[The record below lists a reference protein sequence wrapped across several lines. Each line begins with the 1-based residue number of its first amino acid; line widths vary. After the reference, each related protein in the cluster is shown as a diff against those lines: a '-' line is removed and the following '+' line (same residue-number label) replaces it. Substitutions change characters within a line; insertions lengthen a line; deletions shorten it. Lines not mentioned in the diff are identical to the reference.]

1 MNIKNKEIFDFA
13 AQTLILFA
21 FTILILIFL
30 ASLFGEGAK
39 ELSPL
44 FQLGSKGLASSTIMQ
59 FLLSSAII
67 TALKKFFFSE
77 RIFKRM
83 MTLWRTVFMLFSI
96 FISSVIFIIIF
107 NWFPLDYAMGWAGF
121 IICFGGSCII
131 ISAFLIIKNKIES
144 RRYTALLDDYKRKHT
159 AINDEE

>member
-1 MNIKNKEIFDFA
+1 MNNKNKEILDFA

-21 FTILILIFL
+21 FSILILILL
-30 ASLFGEGAK
+30 ASLFGESARQ
-39 ELSPL
+39 LSPL

-77 RIFKRM
+77 RIFKRL

-96 FISSVIFIIIF
+96 FISSVIFIITF

-131 ISAFLIIKNKIES
+131 ISAFLIIKTKIES
-144 RRYTALLDDYKRKHT
+144 KRYNAMLDDYKRKHSS
-159 AINDEE
+159 INDKE